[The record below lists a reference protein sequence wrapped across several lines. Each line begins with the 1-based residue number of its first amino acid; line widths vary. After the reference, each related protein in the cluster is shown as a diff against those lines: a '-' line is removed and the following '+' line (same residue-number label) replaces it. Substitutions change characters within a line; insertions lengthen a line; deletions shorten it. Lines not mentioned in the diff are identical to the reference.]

1 MSLRCQ
7 VCCKENANQD
17 VLSLCTA
24 KFSELTINEMYGNLQ
39 GEFLFR
45 ALDWKVKHR
54 SFIF

>member
-45 ALDWKVKHR
+45 ALDWKV
-54 SFIF
+54 